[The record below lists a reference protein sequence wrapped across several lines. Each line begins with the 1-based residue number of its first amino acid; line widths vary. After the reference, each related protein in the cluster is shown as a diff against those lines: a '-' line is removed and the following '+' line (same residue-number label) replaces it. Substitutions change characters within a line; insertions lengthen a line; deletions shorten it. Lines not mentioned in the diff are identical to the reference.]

1 MPTTDFFSGPGF
13 EPEDVPV
20 KKTSPAQQP
29 VEKQP
34 ADDEPFAGMQK
45 LDFDFLGG
53 DDPAV
58 PGETDPGDPFDD
70 FSFQRPAA
78 PARPAQPARPAPF
91 VFDEE
96 PAPAPFS
103 GVPETRI
110 TPAASASLG
119 GTDDAPVRPV
129 SPAQAAPKAAPFV
142 FDFDDAPVERP
153 ASRTAASAAP
163 SGEAAFDFSIP
174 EEKPAPAPAATP
186 LDGYAPLSLDF
197 LDDAEPI
204 AAVPPAAP
212 AAVKPV
218 EPPRPAQ
225 PAPKAA
231 PFVFD
236 FDDAPVERPASRT
249 AASAV
254 PSGEAAFDF
263 GILEEKPARP
273 APASAAA
280 PLDGYTPLPL
290 DILDDAEPVAA
301 VPPAAPAAVKPAEPP
316 RPAQPAPKAAPF
328 VFDFDDA
335 PVERPA
341 SRTAASAVPSGE
353 AAFDF
358 GILEEKPARPAPASA
373 AAPLDGYTPLPRD
386 ILDDAK
392 PVAAVPPAAPAA
404 VKPAEPPRSAEPVPK
419 AAPFVFDFDDAPVE
433 RPASRPGQPG
443 STASPLYSA
452 ADAPT
457 VAFTPAA
464 LQADAPTTAFT
475 PVKSD
480 APAPAAAPQ
489 PAPPK
494 MAAQPAP
501 AARAARMAK
510 EKDIGA
516 AVFSALVADDD
527 VPPAPAVPPAS
538 GGEELRPSGWPA
550 ATPRPANAPRTPR
563 PINWHAPV
571 SPTQRPAPPPAQAP
585 QPPAAET
592 PLDFDFEGAQPFD
605 LFDDVPQSGYT
616 APQETDQAFPDLYDR
631 DPEEAEPA
639 PRAPQRRTRTGGGSG
654 SGGGR
659 PPRRSTGTARRGIPN
674 KTIFAWA
681 GIVLIALL
689 IILYFVFFGGKD
701 GDVAPGISGSVPS
714 STSQPADSTPP
725 DASSAAPVETIPRDE
740 WYMVLANRSSVLPGD
755 FTVAETA
762 TVGEAVIDAR
772 IAEALRQR
780 VNDAAAA
787 GVKLKPTNGY
797 RSIARQQELWDARVK
812 TLMEGGLSQADAETK
827 AIDYTSAPGTSDHN
841 TGLGLDIVSE
851 DHPAKDAGF
860 AETAAAQW
868 LAEHAADYGFILRYP
883 SDKTEATGMDYEPWH
898 YRYVGS
904 EQAHKIKESGLCLEE
919 YLAQ

>member
-78 PARPAQPARPAPF
+78 PAGPAQPARPAPF

-96 PAPAPFS
+96 PAPAPVS

-163 SGEAAFDFSIP
+163 SGEAVFDFGIL

-290 DILDDAEPVAA
+290 
-301 VPPAAPAAVKPAEPP
+301 
-316 RPAQPAPKAAPF
+316 
-328 VFDFDDA
+328 
-335 PVERPA
+335 
-341 SRTAASAVPSGE
+341 
-353 AAFDF
+353 
-358 GILEEKPARPAPASA
+358 
-373 AAPLDGYTPLPRD
+373 D

-571 SPTQRPAPPPAQAP
+571 SPTQRPAPAPARPAPPPAQEP

-616 APQETDQAFPDLYDR
+616 APQEADPAFPDLYDR
-631 DPEEAEPA
+631 DPEETEPA

-762 TVGEAVIDAR
+762 TVGEAVVDAR
-772 IAEALRQR
+772 IAEALRQM

>member
-78 PARPAQPARPAPF
+78 PAGPAQPARPAPF

-163 SGEAAFDFSIP
+163 SGEAVFDFGIL

-290 DILDDAEPVAA
+290 DILDDA
-301 VPPAAPAAVKPAEPP
+301 
-316 RPAQPAPKAAPF
+316 
-328 VFDFDDA
+328 
-335 PVERPA
+335 
-341 SRTAASAVPSGE
+341 
-353 AAFDF
+353 
-358 GILEEKPARPAPASA
+358 
-373 AAPLDGYTPLPRD
+373 
-386 ILDDAK
+386 K

-475 PVKSD
+475 PVKPD

-571 SPTQRPAPPPAQAP
+571 SPAQRPAPAPARPAPPPAQAP

-701 GDVAPGISGSVPS
+701 GDVAPGTSGSVPS

-762 TVGEAVIDAR
+762 TVGEAVVDAR
-772 IAEALRQR
+772 IAEALRQM

-868 LAEHAADYGFILRYP
+868 LAEHAADYGFMLRYP

>member
-78 PARPAQPARPAPF
+78 PAGPAQPARPAPF

-163 SGEAAFDFSIP
+163 SGEAVFDFGIP

-263 GILEEKPARP
+263 EILEEKPARP

-290 DILDDAEPVAA
+290 DILDDAE
-301 VPPAAPAAVKPAEPP
+301 
-316 RPAQPAPKAAPF
+316 
-328 VFDFDDA
+328 
-335 PVERPA
+335 
-341 SRTAASAVPSGE
+341 
-353 AAFDF
+353 
-358 GILEEKPARPAPASA
+358 
-373 AAPLDGYTPLPRD
+373 
-386 ILDDAK
+386 

-571 SPTQRPAPPPAQAP
+571 SPTQRPAPAPARPAPPPAQEP

-616 APQETDQAFPDLYDR
+616 APQEADPAFPDLYDR

-772 IAEALRQR
+772 IAEALRQM
-780 VNDAAAA
+780 VNDAAAT

>member
-78 PARPAQPARPAPF
+78 PAGPAQPARPAPF

-142 FDFDDAPVERP
+142 FDFDDAPVEHP

-163 SGEAAFDFSIP
+163 SEEAVFDFGIP
-174 EEKPAPAPAATP
+174 EEKPAPAPAAAP

-290 DILDDAEPVAA
+290 
-301 VPPAAPAAVKPAEPP
+301 
-316 RPAQPAPKAAPF
+316 
-328 VFDFDDA
+328 
-335 PVERPA
+335 
-341 SRTAASAVPSGE
+341 
-353 AAFDF
+353 
-358 GILEEKPARPAPASA
+358 
-373 AAPLDGYTPLPRD
+373 D

-571 SPTQRPAPPPAQAP
+571 SPAQRPAPAPARPAPPPAQVP

-701 GDVAPGISGSVPS
+701 GDVAPGTSGSVPS

-762 TVGEAVIDAR
+762 TVGEAVVDAR
-772 IAEALRQR
+772 IAEALRQM

>member
-78 PARPAQPARPAPF
+78 PAGPAQPARPAPF

-163 SGEAAFDFSIP
+163 SGEAVFDFGIL

-290 DILDDAEPVAA
+290 DILDDA
-301 VPPAAPAAVKPAEPP
+301 
-316 RPAQPAPKAAPF
+316 
-328 VFDFDDA
+328 
-335 PVERPA
+335 
-341 SRTAASAVPSGE
+341 
-353 AAFDF
+353 
-358 GILEEKPARPAPASA
+358 
-373 AAPLDGYTPLPRD
+373 
-386 ILDDAK
+386 K

-475 PVKSD
+475 PVKPD

-571 SPTQRPAPPPAQAP
+571 SPAQRPAPAPARPAPPPAQAP
-585 QPPAAET
+585 QPPAAAT

-616 APQETDQAFPDLYDR
+616 APQETDQAFPDLYDQ

-701 GDVAPGISGSVPS
+701 GDVAPGTSGSVPS

-762 TVGEAVIDAR
+762 TVGEAVVDAR
-772 IAEALRQR
+772 IAEALRQM

>member
-78 PARPAQPARPAPF
+78 PAGPAQPARPAPF
-91 VFDEE
+91 VVDEE

-163 SGEAAFDFSIP
+163 SGEAVFDFGIL

-290 DILDDAEPVAA
+290 DILDDA
-301 VPPAAPAAVKPAEPP
+301 
-316 RPAQPAPKAAPF
+316 
-328 VFDFDDA
+328 
-335 PVERPA
+335 
-341 SRTAASAVPSGE
+341 
-353 AAFDF
+353 
-358 GILEEKPARPAPASA
+358 
-373 AAPLDGYTPLPRD
+373 
-386 ILDDAK
+386 K

-475 PVKSD
+475 PVKPD

-571 SPTQRPAPPPAQAP
+571 SPAQRPAPAPARPAPPPAQAP

-701 GDVAPGISGSVPS
+701 GDVAPGTSGSVPS

-762 TVGEAVIDAR
+762 TVGEAVVDAR
-772 IAEALRQR
+772 IAEALRQM

>member
-78 PARPAQPARPAPF
+78 PAGPAQPARPAPF

-163 SGEAAFDFSIP
+163 SEEAVFDFGIP
-174 EEKPAPAPAATP
+174 EEKPAPAPAAAP

-290 DILDDAEPVAA
+290 DILDDA
-301 VPPAAPAAVKPAEPP
+301 
-316 RPAQPAPKAAPF
+316 
-328 VFDFDDA
+328 
-335 PVERPA
+335 
-341 SRTAASAVPSGE
+341 
-353 AAFDF
+353 
-358 GILEEKPARPAPASA
+358 
-373 AAPLDGYTPLPRD
+373 
-386 ILDDAK
+386 K

-475 PVKSD
+475 PVKPD

-494 MAAQPAP
+494 MVAQPAP

-571 SPTQRPAPPPAQAP
+571 SPAQRPAPAPARPAPPPAQAP

-639 PRAPQRRTRTGGGSG
+639 SRAPQRRTRTGGGSG

-701 GDVAPGISGSVPS
+701 GDVAPGTSGSVPS

-762 TVGEAVIDAR
+762 TVGEAVVDAR
-772 IAEALRQR
+772 IAEALRQM

>member
-78 PARPAQPARPAPF
+78 PAGPAQPARPAPF

-163 SGEAAFDFSIP
+163 SGEAVFDFGIL

-290 DILDDAEPVAA
+290 
-301 VPPAAPAAVKPAEPP
+301 
-316 RPAQPAPKAAPF
+316 
-328 VFDFDDA
+328 
-335 PVERPA
+335 
-341 SRTAASAVPSGE
+341 
-353 AAFDF
+353 
-358 GILEEKPARPAPASA
+358 
-373 AAPLDGYTPLPRD
+373 D

-563 PINWHAPV
+563 PINWHAPA
-571 SPTQRPAPPPAQAP
+571 SPTQRPAPAPARPAPPPAQEP

-616 APQETDQAFPDLYDR
+616 APQEADPAFPDLYDR

-701 GDVAPGISGSVPS
+701 GDVAPGTSGSVPS

-772 IAEALRQR
+772 IAEALRQM
-780 VNDAAAA
+780 VNDAAAT

>member
-78 PARPAQPARPAPF
+78 PAGPAQPARPAPF

-163 SGEAAFDFSIP
+163 SGEAVFDFGIP

-290 DILDDAEPVAA
+290 
-301 VPPAAPAAVKPAEPP
+301 
-316 RPAQPAPKAAPF
+316 
-328 VFDFDDA
+328 
-335 PVERPA
+335 
-341 SRTAASAVPSGE
+341 
-353 AAFDF
+353 
-358 GILEEKPARPAPASA
+358 
-373 AAPLDGYTPLPRD
+373 D

-538 GGEELRPSGWPA
+538 GGEALRPSGWPA

-571 SPTQRPAPPPAQAP
+571 SPAQRPAPAPARPAPPPAQAP

-616 APQETDQAFPDLYDR
+616 APQETDQAFPDLYDQ

-701 GDVAPGISGSVPS
+701 GDVAPGTSGSVPS

-762 TVGEAVIDAR
+762 TVGEAVVDAR
-772 IAEALRQR
+772 IAEALRQM

>member
-78 PARPAQPARPAPF
+78 PAGPAQPARPAPF

-163 SGEAAFDFSIP
+163 SGEAVFDFGIP

-290 DILDDAEPVAA
+290 DILDDA
-301 VPPAAPAAVKPAEPP
+301 
-316 RPAQPAPKAAPF
+316 
-328 VFDFDDA
+328 
-335 PVERPA
+335 
-341 SRTAASAVPSGE
+341 
-353 AAFDF
+353 
-358 GILEEKPARPAPASA
+358 
-373 AAPLDGYTPLPRD
+373 
-386 ILDDAK
+386 K

-475 PVKSD
+475 PVKPD
-480 APAPAAAPQ
+480 APAPAVAPQ

-571 SPTQRPAPPPAQAP
+571 SPAQRPAPAPARPAPPPAQAP

-659 PPRRSTGTARRGIPN
+659 PPCRSTGTARRGIPN

-701 GDVAPGISGSVPS
+701 GDVAPGTSGSVPS

-762 TVGEAVIDAR
+762 TVGEAVVDAR
-772 IAEALRQR
+772 IAEALRQM

>member
-34 ADDEPFAGMQK
+34 ADDDPFAGMQK

-78 PARPAQPARPAPF
+78 PAGPAQPARPAPF

-153 ASRTAASAAP
+153 ASRTAASA
-163 SGEAAFDFSIP
+163 
-174 EEKPAPAPAATP
+174 
-186 LDGYAPLSLDF
+186 
-197 LDDAEPI
+197 
-204 AAVPPAAP
+204 
-212 AAVKPV
+212 
-218 EPPRPAQ
+218 
-225 PAPKAA
+225 
-231 PFVFD
+231 
-236 FDDAPVERPASRT
+236 
-249 AASAV
+249 V

-290 DILDDAEPVAA
+290 DILDDA
-301 VPPAAPAAVKPAEPP
+301 
-316 RPAQPAPKAAPF
+316 
-328 VFDFDDA
+328 
-335 PVERPA
+335 
-341 SRTAASAVPSGE
+341 
-353 AAFDF
+353 
-358 GILEEKPARPAPASA
+358 
-373 AAPLDGYTPLPRD
+373 
-386 ILDDAK
+386 K

-419 AAPFVFDFDDAPVE
+419 AAPVGFDFDDAPVE

-571 SPTQRPAPPPAQAP
+571 SPAQRPAPAPARPAPPPAQAP

-616 APQETDQAFPDLYDR
+616 APQEADPAFPDLYDR

-772 IAEALRQR
+772 IAEALRQM

-883 SDKTEATGMDYEPWH
+883 SDKTEATGLDYEPWH

>member
-163 SGEAAFDFSIP
+163 SEEAVFDFGIP
-174 EEKPAPAPAATP
+174 EEKPAPAPAAAP

-290 DILDDAEPVAA
+290 DILDDA
-301 VPPAAPAAVKPAEPP
+301 
-316 RPAQPAPKAAPF
+316 
-328 VFDFDDA
+328 
-335 PVERPA
+335 
-341 SRTAASAVPSGE
+341 
-353 AAFDF
+353 
-358 GILEEKPARPAPASA
+358 
-373 AAPLDGYTPLPRD
+373 
-386 ILDDAK
+386 K

-475 PVKSD
+475 PVKPD

-571 SPTQRPAPPPAQAP
+571 SPAQRPAPAPARPAPPPAQAP

-616 APQETDQAFPDLYDR
+616 APQEADPAFPDLYDR

-701 GDVAPGISGSVPS
+701 GDVAPGTSGSVPS

-762 TVGEAVIDAR
+762 TVGEAVVDAR
-772 IAEALRQR
+772 IAEALRQM

>member
-78 PARPAQPARPAPF
+78 PAGPAQPARPAPF

-163 SGEAAFDFSIP
+163 SGEAAFDFGIP
-174 EEKPAPAPAATP
+174 EEKPAPAPAAAP

-212 AAVKPV
+212 AAIKPV

-290 DILDDAEPVAA
+290 
-301 VPPAAPAAVKPAEPP
+301 
-316 RPAQPAPKAAPF
+316 
-328 VFDFDDA
+328 
-335 PVERPA
+335 
-341 SRTAASAVPSGE
+341 
-353 AAFDF
+353 
-358 GILEEKPARPAPASA
+358 
-373 AAPLDGYTPLPRD
+373 D

-475 PVKSD
+475 PVKPD

-571 SPTQRPAPPPAQAP
+571 SPAQRPAPAPARPAPPPAQAP

-639 PRAPQRRTRTGGGSG
+639 SRAPQRRTRTGGGSG

-701 GDVAPGISGSVPS
+701 GDVAPGTSGSVPS

-762 TVGEAVIDAR
+762 TVGEAVVDAR
-772 IAEALRQR
+772 IAEALRQM

>member
-78 PARPAQPARPAPF
+78 PAGPAQPARPAPF

-163 SGEAAFDFSIP
+163 SGEAVFDFGIP
-174 EEKPAPAPAATP
+174 EEKPAPAPAAAP

-290 DILDDAEPVAA
+290 DILDDAE
-301 VPPAAPAAVKPAEPP
+301 
-316 RPAQPAPKAAPF
+316 
-328 VFDFDDA
+328 
-335 PVERPA
+335 
-341 SRTAASAVPSGE
+341 
-353 AAFDF
+353 
-358 GILEEKPARPAPASA
+358 
-373 AAPLDGYTPLPRD
+373 
-386 ILDDAK
+386 

-563 PINWHAPV
+563 PINWHAPA
-571 SPTQRPAPPPAQAP
+571 SPTQRPAPAPARPAPPPAQEP

-616 APQETDQAFPDLYDR
+616 APQEADPAFPDLYDR

-772 IAEALRQR
+772 IAEALRQM
-780 VNDAAAA
+780 VNDAAAT

>member
-78 PARPAQPARPAPF
+78 PAGPAQPARPAPF

-163 SGEAAFDFSIP
+163 SGEAVFDFGIL
-174 EEKPAPAPAATP
+174 EEKPAPAPAAAP

-218 EPPRPAQ
+218 
-225 PAPKAA
+225 
-231 PFVFD
+231 
-236 FDDAPVERPASRT
+236 
-249 AASAV
+249 
-254 PSGEAAFDF
+254 
-263 GILEEKPARP
+263 
-273 APASAAA
+273 
-280 PLDGYTPLPL
+280 
-290 DILDDAEPVAA
+290 
-301 VPPAAPAAVKPAEPP
+301 
-316 RPAQPAPKAAPF
+316 
-328 VFDFDDA
+328 
-335 PVERPA
+335 
-341 SRTAASAVPSGE
+341 
-353 AAFDF
+353 
-358 GILEEKPARPAPASA
+358 
-373 AAPLDGYTPLPRD
+373 
-386 ILDDAK
+386 
-392 PVAAVPPAAPAA
+392 
-404 VKPAEPPRSAEPVPK
+404 EPPRSAEPVPK

-475 PVKSD
+475 PVKPD

-571 SPTQRPAPPPAQAP
+571 SPAQRPAPAPARPAPPPAQAP

-616 APQETDQAFPDLYDR
+616 APQETDQAFPDLYDQ

-701 GDVAPGISGSVPS
+701 GDVAPGTSGSVPS

-762 TVGEAVIDAR
+762 TVGEAVVDAR
-772 IAEALRQR
+772 IAEALRQM

>member
-110 TPAASASLG
+110 TPAASAFLG

-163 SGEAAFDFSIP
+163 SEEAVFDFGIP
-174 EEKPAPAPAATP
+174 EEKPAPAPAAAP

-290 DILDDAEPVAA
+290 DILDDA
-301 VPPAAPAAVKPAEPP
+301 
-316 RPAQPAPKAAPF
+316 
-328 VFDFDDA
+328 
-335 PVERPA
+335 
-341 SRTAASAVPSGE
+341 
-353 AAFDF
+353 
-358 GILEEKPARPAPASA
+358 
-373 AAPLDGYTPLPRD
+373 
-386 ILDDAK
+386 K

-475 PVKSD
+475 PVKPD

-571 SPTQRPAPPPAQAP
+571 SPAQRPAPAPARPAPPPAQAP

-639 PRAPQRRTRTGGGSG
+639 SRAPQRRTRTGGGSG

-701 GDVAPGISGSVPS
+701 GDVAPGTSGSVPS

-762 TVGEAVIDAR
+762 TVGEAVVDAR
-772 IAEALRQR
+772 IAEALRQM

>member
-78 PARPAQPARPAPF
+78 PAGPAQPARPAPF

-163 SGEAAFDFSIP
+163 SGEAAFDFGIP
-174 EEKPAPAPAATP
+174 EEKPAPAPAAAP

-290 DILDDAEPVAA
+290 DILDDA
-301 VPPAAPAAVKPAEPP
+301 
-316 RPAQPAPKAAPF
+316 
-328 VFDFDDA
+328 
-335 PVERPA
+335 
-341 SRTAASAVPSGE
+341 
-353 AAFDF
+353 
-358 GILEEKPARPAPASA
+358 
-373 AAPLDGYTPLPRD
+373 
-386 ILDDAK
+386 K

-475 PVKSD
+475 PVKPD
-480 APAPAAAPQ
+480 APAPAVAPQ

-571 SPTQRPAPPPAQAP
+571 SPAQRPAPAPARPAPPPAQAP

-659 PPRRSTGTARRGIPN
+659 PPRRRTGTARRGIPN
-674 KTIFAWA
+674 QTIFAWA

-762 TVGEAVIDAR
+762 TVGEAVVDAR
-772 IAEALRQR
+772 IAEALRQM
-780 VNDAAAA
+780 VNDAAAT

>member
-78 PARPAQPARPAPF
+78 PAGPAQPARPAPF

-163 SGEAAFDFSIP
+163 SGEAAFDFGIP

-290 DILDDAEPVAA
+290 DILDDA
-301 VPPAAPAAVKPAEPP
+301 
-316 RPAQPAPKAAPF
+316 
-328 VFDFDDA
+328 
-335 PVERPA
+335 
-341 SRTAASAVPSGE
+341 
-353 AAFDF
+353 
-358 GILEEKPARPAPASA
+358 
-373 AAPLDGYTPLPRD
+373 
-386 ILDDAK
+386 K

-475 PVKSD
+475 PVKPD

-571 SPTQRPAPPPAQAP
+571 SPAQRPAPAPARPAPPPAQAP

-701 GDVAPGISGSVPS
+701 GDVAPGTSGSVPS

-762 TVGEAVIDAR
+762 TVGEAVVDAR
-772 IAEALRQR
+772 IAEALRQM

>member
-78 PARPAQPARPAPF
+78 PAGPAQPARPAPF

-163 SGEAAFDFSIP
+163 SGEAVFDFGIP
-174 EEKPAPAPAATP
+174 EEKPAPAPAAAP

-290 DILDDAEPVAA
+290 DILDDAE
-301 VPPAAPAAVKPAEPP
+301 
-316 RPAQPAPKAAPF
+316 
-328 VFDFDDA
+328 
-335 PVERPA
+335 
-341 SRTAASAVPSGE
+341 
-353 AAFDF
+353 
-358 GILEEKPARPAPASA
+358 
-373 AAPLDGYTPLPRD
+373 
-386 ILDDAK
+386 

-527 VPPAPAVPPAS
+527 VSPAPAVPPAS

-563 PINWHAPV
+563 PINWHAPA
-571 SPTQRPAPPPAQAP
+571 SPTQRPAPAPARPAPPPAQEP

-616 APQETDQAFPDLYDR
+616 APQEADPAFPDLYDR

-772 IAEALRQR
+772 IAEALRQM
-780 VNDAAAA
+780 VNDAAAT

>member
-78 PARPAQPARPAPF
+78 PAGPAQPARPAPF

-163 SGEAAFDFSIP
+163 SGEAAFDFGIP
-174 EEKPAPAPAATP
+174 EEKPAPAPAAAP

-290 DILDDAEPVAA
+290 DILDDA
-301 VPPAAPAAVKPAEPP
+301 
-316 RPAQPAPKAAPF
+316 
-328 VFDFDDA
+328 
-335 PVERPA
+335 
-341 SRTAASAVPSGE
+341 
-353 AAFDF
+353 
-358 GILEEKPARPAPASA
+358 
-373 AAPLDGYTPLPRD
+373 
-386 ILDDAK
+386 K

-475 PVKSD
+475 PVKPD
-480 APAPAAAPQ
+480 APAPAVAPQ

-571 SPTQRPAPPPAQAP
+571 SPAQRPAPAPARPAPPPAQAP

-616 APQETDQAFPDLYDR
+616 APQETDQAFPDLYDQ

-701 GDVAPGISGSVPS
+701 GDVAPGTSGSVPS

-762 TVGEAVIDAR
+762 TVGEAVVDAR
-772 IAEALRQR
+772 IAEALRQM

>member
-78 PARPAQPARPAPF
+78 PAGPAQPARPAPF

-142 FDFDDAPVERP
+142 FDFDDAPVEHP

-163 SGEAAFDFSIP
+163 SEEAVFDFGIP
-174 EEKPAPAPAATP
+174 EEKPAPAPAAAP

-290 DILDDAEPVAA
+290 DILDDA
-301 VPPAAPAAVKPAEPP
+301 
-316 RPAQPAPKAAPF
+316 
-328 VFDFDDA
+328 
-335 PVERPA
+335 
-341 SRTAASAVPSGE
+341 
-353 AAFDF
+353 
-358 GILEEKPARPAPASA
+358 
-373 AAPLDGYTPLPRD
+373 
-386 ILDDAK
+386 K

-433 RPASRPGQPG
+433 RPASRLGQPG

-475 PVKSD
+475 PVKPD

-571 SPTQRPAPPPAQAP
+571 SPAQRPAPAPARPAPPPAQAP

-616 APQETDQAFPDLYDR
+616 APQETDQAFPDLYDQ

-701 GDVAPGISGSVPS
+701 GDVAPGTSGSVPS

-762 TVGEAVIDAR
+762 TVGEAVVDAR
-772 IAEALRQR
+772 IAEALRQM

>member
-78 PARPAQPARPAPF
+78 PAGPAQPARPAPF

-163 SGEAAFDFSIP
+163 SGEAVFDFGIL

-290 DILDDAEPVAA
+290 DILDDA
-301 VPPAAPAAVKPAEPP
+301 
-316 RPAQPAPKAAPF
+316 
-328 VFDFDDA
+328 
-335 PVERPA
+335 
-341 SRTAASAVPSGE
+341 
-353 AAFDF
+353 
-358 GILEEKPARPAPASA
+358 
-373 AAPLDGYTPLPRD
+373 
-386 ILDDAK
+386 K

-475 PVKSD
+475 PVKPD

-571 SPTQRPAPPPAQAP
+571 SPAQRPAPAPARPAPPPAQAP

-616 APQETDQAFPDLYDR
+616 APQETDQAFPDLYDQ

-701 GDVAPGISGSVPS
+701 GDVAPGTSGSVPS

-762 TVGEAVIDAR
+762 TVGEAVVDAR
-772 IAEALRQR
+772 IAEALRQM

>member
-78 PARPAQPARPAPF
+78 PAGPAQPARPAPF

-163 SGEAAFDFSIP
+163 SGEAVFDFGIL

-290 DILDDAEPVAA
+290 DILDDA
-301 VPPAAPAAVKPAEPP
+301 
-316 RPAQPAPKAAPF
+316 
-328 VFDFDDA
+328 
-335 PVERPA
+335 
-341 SRTAASAVPSGE
+341 
-353 AAFDF
+353 
-358 GILEEKPARPAPASA
+358 
-373 AAPLDGYTPLPRD
+373 
-386 ILDDAK
+386 K

-475 PVKSD
+475 PVKPD

-563 PINWHAPV
+563 PINGHAPV
-571 SPTQRPAPPPAQAP
+571 SPAQRPAPAPARPAPPPAQAP

-701 GDVAPGISGSVPS
+701 GDVAPGTSGSVPS

-762 TVGEAVIDAR
+762 TVGEAVVDAR
-772 IAEALRQR
+772 IAEALRQM

-868 LAEHAADYGFILRYP
+868 LAEHAADYGFMLRYP

>member
-78 PARPAQPARPAPF
+78 PAGPAQPARPAPF

-163 SGEAAFDFSIP
+163 SGEAAFDFGIP
-174 EEKPAPAPAATP
+174 EEKPAPAPAAAP

-290 DILDDAEPVAA
+290 DILDDA
-301 VPPAAPAAVKPAEPP
+301 
-316 RPAQPAPKAAPF
+316 
-328 VFDFDDA
+328 
-335 PVERPA
+335 
-341 SRTAASAVPSGE
+341 
-353 AAFDF
+353 
-358 GILEEKPARPAPASA
+358 
-373 AAPLDGYTPLPRD
+373 
-386 ILDDAK
+386 K

-475 PVKSD
+475 PVKPD

-489 PAPPK
+489 PAPPE
-494 MAAQPAP
+494 MAAQPVP

-571 SPTQRPAPPPAQAP
+571 SPAQRPAPAPARPAPPPAQAP

-639 PRAPQRRTRTGGGSG
+639 SRAPQRRTRTGGGSG

-701 GDVAPGISGSVPS
+701 GDVAPGTSGSVPS

-762 TVGEAVIDAR
+762 TVGEAVVDAR
-772 IAEALRQR
+772 IAEALRQM

>member
-58 PGETDPGDPFDD
+58 PGETDPGDPCDD

-91 VFDEE
+91 VVDEE

-142 FDFDDAPVERP
+142 FDFDDAPVEHP

-163 SGEAAFDFSIP
+163 SEEAVFDFGIP
-174 EEKPAPAPAATP
+174 EEKPAPAPAAAP

-290 DILDDAEPVAA
+290 DILDDA
-301 VPPAAPAAVKPAEPP
+301 
-316 RPAQPAPKAAPF
+316 
-328 VFDFDDA
+328 
-335 PVERPA
+335 
-341 SRTAASAVPSGE
+341 
-353 AAFDF
+353 
-358 GILEEKPARPAPASA
+358 
-373 AAPLDGYTPLPRD
+373 
-386 ILDDAK
+386 K

-475 PVKSD
+475 PVKPD

-571 SPTQRPAPPPAQAP
+571 SPAQRPAPAPARPAPPPAQAP

-639 PRAPQRRTRTGGGSG
+639 SRAPQRRTRTGGGSG

-701 GDVAPGISGSVPS
+701 GDVAPGTSGSVPS

-762 TVGEAVIDAR
+762 TVGEAVVDAR
-772 IAEALRQR
+772 IAEALRQM

>member
-78 PARPAQPARPAPF
+78 PAGPAQPARPAPF

-163 SGEAAFDFSIP
+163 SGEAAFDFGIP
-174 EEKPAPAPAATP
+174 EEKPAPAPAAAP

-290 DILDDAEPVAA
+290 DILDDA
-301 VPPAAPAAVKPAEPP
+301 
-316 RPAQPAPKAAPF
+316 
-328 VFDFDDA
+328 
-335 PVERPA
+335 
-341 SRTAASAVPSGE
+341 
-353 AAFDF
+353 
-358 GILEEKPARPAPASA
+358 
-373 AAPLDGYTPLPRD
+373 
-386 ILDDAK
+386 K

-475 PVKSD
+475 PVKPD

-494 MAAQPAP
+494 MVAQPAP

-571 SPTQRPAPPPAQAP
+571 SPAQRPAPAPARPAPPPAQAP

-639 PRAPQRRTRTGGGSG
+639 SRAPQRRTRTGGGSG

-701 GDVAPGISGSVPS
+701 GDVAPGTSGSVPS
-714 STSQPADSTPP
+714 STSQTADSTPP

-762 TVGEAVIDAR
+762 TVGEAVVDAR
-772 IAEALRQR
+772 IAEALRQM

>member
-78 PARPAQPARPAPF
+78 PAGPAQPARPAPF

-142 FDFDDAPVERP
+142 FDFDDAPVEHP

-163 SGEAAFDFSIP
+163 SGEAVFDFGIL
-174 EEKPAPAPAATP
+174 EEKPAPAPAAAP

-290 DILDDAEPVAA
+290 DILDDA
-301 VPPAAPAAVKPAEPP
+301 
-316 RPAQPAPKAAPF
+316 
-328 VFDFDDA
+328 
-335 PVERPA
+335 
-341 SRTAASAVPSGE
+341 
-353 AAFDF
+353 
-358 GILEEKPARPAPASA
+358 
-373 AAPLDGYTPLPRD
+373 
-386 ILDDAK
+386 K

-475 PVKSD
+475 PVKPD

-571 SPTQRPAPPPAQAP
+571 SPAQRPAPAPARPAPPPAQAP

-701 GDVAPGISGSVPS
+701 GDVAPGTSGSVPS

-725 DASSAAPVETIPRDE
+725 DASSTAPVETIPRDE

-762 TVGEAVIDAR
+762 TVGEAVVDAR
-772 IAEALRQR
+772 IAEALRQM

>member
-78 PARPAQPARPAPF
+78 PAGPAQPARPAPF

-163 SGEAAFDFSIP
+163 SEEAVFDFGIP
-174 EEKPAPAPAATP
+174 EEKPAPAPAAAP

-290 DILDDAEPVAA
+290 DILDDA
-301 VPPAAPAAVKPAEPP
+301 
-316 RPAQPAPKAAPF
+316 
-328 VFDFDDA
+328 
-335 PVERPA
+335 
-341 SRTAASAVPSGE
+341 
-353 AAFDF
+353 
-358 GILEEKPARPAPASA
+358 
-373 AAPLDGYTPLPRD
+373 
-386 ILDDAK
+386 K

-475 PVKSD
+475 PVKPD

-571 SPTQRPAPPPAQAP
+571 SPAQRPAPAPARPAPPPAQAP

-701 GDVAPGISGSVPS
+701 GDVAPGTSGSVPS

-762 TVGEAVIDAR
+762 TVGEAVVDAR
-772 IAEALRQR
+772 IAEALRQM

>member
-78 PARPAQPARPAPF
+78 PAGPAQPARPAPF

-316 RPAQPAPKAAPF
+316 R
-328 VFDFDDA
+328 
-335 PVERPA
+335 
-341 SRTAASAVPSGE
+341 
-353 AAFDF
+353 
-358 GILEEKPARPAPASA
+358 
-373 AAPLDGYTPLPRD
+373 
-386 ILDDAK
+386 
-392 PVAAVPPAAPAA
+392 
-404 VKPAEPPRSAEPVPK
+404 SAEPVPK

-475 PVKSD
+475 PVKPD
-480 APAPAAAPQ
+480 APAPAVAPQ

-571 SPTQRPAPPPAQAP
+571 SPTQRPAPAPARPAPPPAQAP

-639 PRAPQRRTRTGGGSG
+639 SRAPQRRTRTGGGSG

-772 IAEALRQR
+772 IAEALRQM
-780 VNDAAAA
+780 VNDAAAT

>member
-78 PARPAQPARPAPF
+78 PAGPAQPARPAPF

-163 SGEAAFDFSIP
+163 SEEAVFDFGIP
-174 EEKPAPAPAATP
+174 EEKPAPAPAAAP

-290 DILDDAEPVAA
+290 DILDDA
-301 VPPAAPAAVKPAEPP
+301 
-316 RPAQPAPKAAPF
+316 
-328 VFDFDDA
+328 
-335 PVERPA
+335 
-341 SRTAASAVPSGE
+341 
-353 AAFDF
+353 
-358 GILEEKPARPAPASA
+358 
-373 AAPLDGYTPLPRD
+373 
-386 ILDDAK
+386 K

-475 PVKSD
+475 PVKPD

-571 SPTQRPAPPPAQAP
+571 SPAQRPAPAPARPAPPPAQAP

-616 APQETDQAFPDLYDR
+616 APQETDQAFPDLYDQ

-762 TVGEAVIDAR
+762 TVGEAVVDAR
-772 IAEALRQR
+772 IAEALRQM

>member
-163 SGEAAFDFSIP
+163 SEEAVFDFGIP
-174 EEKPAPAPAATP
+174 EEKPAPAPAAAP

-290 DILDDAEPVAA
+290 DILDDAM
-301 VPPAAPAAVKPAEPP
+301 
-316 RPAQPAPKAAPF
+316 
-328 VFDFDDA
+328 
-335 PVERPA
+335 
-341 SRTAASAVPSGE
+341 
-353 AAFDF
+353 
-358 GILEEKPARPAPASA
+358 
-373 AAPLDGYTPLPRD
+373 
-386 ILDDAK
+386 

-433 RPASRPGQPG
+433 RPASRLGQPG

-571 SPTQRPAPPPAQAP
+571 SPAQRPAPAPARPAPPPAQAP

-639 PRAPQRRTRTGGGSG
+639 SRAPQRRTRTGGGSG

-701 GDVAPGISGSVPS
+701 GDVAPGTSGSVPS

-762 TVGEAVIDAR
+762 TVGEAVVDAR
-772 IAEALRQR
+772 IAEALRQM
-780 VNDAAAA
+780 VTDAAAA

>member
-78 PARPAQPARPAPF
+78 PAGPAQPARPAPF

-163 SGEAAFDFSIP
+163 SEEAVFDFGIP
-174 EEKPAPAPAATP
+174 EEKPAPAPAAAP

-290 DILDDAEPVAA
+290 DILDDA
-301 VPPAAPAAVKPAEPP
+301 
-316 RPAQPAPKAAPF
+316 
-328 VFDFDDA
+328 
-335 PVERPA
+335 
-341 SRTAASAVPSGE
+341 
-353 AAFDF
+353 
-358 GILEEKPARPAPASA
+358 
-373 AAPLDGYTPLPRD
+373 
-386 ILDDAK
+386 K

-475 PVKSD
+475 PVKPD
-480 APAPAAAPQ
+480 APAPAVAPQ

-571 SPTQRPAPPPAQAP
+571 SPAQRPAPAPARPAPPPAQAP

-701 GDVAPGISGSVPS
+701 GDVAPGTSGSVPS

-762 TVGEAVIDAR
+762 TVGEAVVDAR
-772 IAEALRQR
+772 IAEALRQM
-780 VNDAAAA
+780 VNDAAAT

>member
-78 PARPAQPARPAPF
+78 PAGPAQPARPAPF

-163 SGEAAFDFSIP
+163 SGEAAFDFGIP
-174 EEKPAPAPAATP
+174 EEKPAPAPAAAP

-316 RPAQPAPKAAPF
+316 R
-328 VFDFDDA
+328 
-335 PVERPA
+335 
-341 SRTAASAVPSGE
+341 
-353 AAFDF
+353 
-358 GILEEKPARPAPASA
+358 
-373 AAPLDGYTPLPRD
+373 
-386 ILDDAK
+386 
-392 PVAAVPPAAPAA
+392 
-404 VKPAEPPRSAEPVPK
+404 SAEPVPK

-475 PVKSD
+475 PVKPD
-480 APAPAAAPQ
+480 APAPAVAPQ

-571 SPTQRPAPPPAQAP
+571 SPTQRPAPAPARPAPPPAQEP

-616 APQETDQAFPDLYDR
+616 APQEADPAFPDLYDR

-701 GDVAPGISGSVPS
+701 GDVAPGTSGSVPS

-762 TVGEAVIDAR
+762 TVGEAVVDAR
-772 IAEALRQR
+772 IAEALRQM

>member
-142 FDFDDAPVERP
+142 FDFDDAPVEHP

-163 SGEAAFDFSIP
+163 SEEAVFDFGIP
-174 EEKPAPAPAATP
+174 EEKPAPAPAAAP

-290 DILDDAEPVAA
+290 DILDDA
-301 VPPAAPAAVKPAEPP
+301 
-316 RPAQPAPKAAPF
+316 
-328 VFDFDDA
+328 
-335 PVERPA
+335 
-341 SRTAASAVPSGE
+341 
-353 AAFDF
+353 
-358 GILEEKPARPAPASA
+358 
-373 AAPLDGYTPLPRD
+373 
-386 ILDDAK
+386 K

-475 PVKSD
+475 PVKPD

-571 SPTQRPAPPPAQAP
+571 SPTQRPAPAPARPAPPPAQAP

-616 APQETDQAFPDLYDR
+616 APQEADPAFPDLYDR

-701 GDVAPGISGSVPS
+701 GDVAPGTSGSVPS

-762 TVGEAVIDAR
+762 TVGEAVVDAR
-772 IAEALRQR
+772 IAEALRQM
-780 VNDAAAA
+780 VNDAAAT

>member
-316 RPAQPAPKAAPF
+316 R
-328 VFDFDDA
+328 
-335 PVERPA
+335 
-341 SRTAASAVPSGE
+341 
-353 AAFDF
+353 
-358 GILEEKPARPAPASA
+358 
-373 AAPLDGYTPLPRD
+373 
-386 ILDDAK
+386 
-392 PVAAVPPAAPAA
+392 
-404 VKPAEPPRSAEPVPK
+404 SAEPVPK

-571 SPTQRPAPPPAQAP
+571 SPTQRPAPAPARPAPPPAQEP

-616 APQETDQAFPDLYDR
+616 APQEADPAFPDLYDR

-772 IAEALRQR
+772 IAEALRQM
-780 VNDAAAA
+780 VNDAAAT

>member
-78 PARPAQPARPAPF
+78 PAGPTQPARPAPF

-153 ASRTAASAAP
+153 TSRTAASAAP
-163 SGEAAFDFSIP
+163 SGEAAFDFGIP
-174 EEKPAPAPAATP
+174 EEKPAPAPAAAP

-231 PFVFD
+231 PFVFN

-290 DILDDAEPVAA
+290 
-301 VPPAAPAAVKPAEPP
+301 
-316 RPAQPAPKAAPF
+316 
-328 VFDFDDA
+328 
-335 PVERPA
+335 
-341 SRTAASAVPSGE
+341 
-353 AAFDF
+353 
-358 GILEEKPARPAPASA
+358 
-373 AAPLDGYTPLPRD
+373 D

-475 PVKSD
+475 PVKPD

-571 SPTQRPAPPPAQAP
+571 SPAQRPAPAPARPAPPPAQAP

-616 APQETDQAFPDLYDR
+616 APQEADPAFPDLYDR

-701 GDVAPGISGSVPS
+701 GDVAPGTSGSVPS

-762 TVGEAVIDAR
+762 TVGEAVVDAR
-772 IAEALRQR
+772 IAEALRQM

>member
-70 FSFQRPAA
+70 FSSQRPAA
-78 PARPAQPARPAPF
+78 PAGPAQPARPAPF

-163 SGEAAFDFSIP
+163 SGEAVFDFGIL

-290 DILDDAEPVAA
+290 DILDDA
-301 VPPAAPAAVKPAEPP
+301 
-316 RPAQPAPKAAPF
+316 
-328 VFDFDDA
+328 
-335 PVERPA
+335 
-341 SRTAASAVPSGE
+341 
-353 AAFDF
+353 
-358 GILEEKPARPAPASA
+358 
-373 AAPLDGYTPLPRD
+373 
-386 ILDDAK
+386 K

-475 PVKSD
+475 PVKPD

-571 SPTQRPAPPPAQAP
+571 SPAQRPAPAPARPAPPPAQAP

-701 GDVAPGISGSVPS
+701 GDVAPGTSGSVPS

-762 TVGEAVIDAR
+762 TVGEAVVDAR
-772 IAEALRQR
+772 IAEALRQM

>member
-78 PARPAQPARPAPF
+78 PAGPAQPARPAPF

-153 ASRTAASAAP
+153 ASRTAASA
-163 SGEAAFDFSIP
+163 
-174 EEKPAPAPAATP
+174 
-186 LDGYAPLSLDF
+186 
-197 LDDAEPI
+197 
-204 AAVPPAAP
+204 
-212 AAVKPV
+212 
-218 EPPRPAQ
+218 
-225 PAPKAA
+225 
-231 PFVFD
+231 
-236 FDDAPVERPASRT
+236 
-249 AASAV
+249 V

-290 DILDDAEPVAA
+290 
-301 VPPAAPAAVKPAEPP
+301 
-316 RPAQPAPKAAPF
+316 
-328 VFDFDDA
+328 
-335 PVERPA
+335 
-341 SRTAASAVPSGE
+341 
-353 AAFDF
+353 
-358 GILEEKPARPAPASA
+358 
-373 AAPLDGYTPLPRD
+373 D

-475 PVKSD
+475 PVKPD

-571 SPTQRPAPPPAQAP
+571 SPAQRPAPAPARPAPPPAQAP

-592 PLDFDFEGAQPFD
+592 PLDFDFESAQPFD
-605 LFDDVPQSGYT
+605 LFDDFPQSGYT

-701 GDVAPGISGSVPS
+701 GDVAPGTSGSVPS

-762 TVGEAVIDAR
+762 TVGEAVVDAR
-772 IAEALRQR
+772 IAEALRQM